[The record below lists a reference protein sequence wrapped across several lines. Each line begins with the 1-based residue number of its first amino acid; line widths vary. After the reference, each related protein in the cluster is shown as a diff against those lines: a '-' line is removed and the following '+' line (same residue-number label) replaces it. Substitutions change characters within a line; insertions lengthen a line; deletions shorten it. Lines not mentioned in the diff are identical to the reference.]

1 MENLYLFDFD
11 GVLVDS
17 LSFYEQAVNRCLAE
31 LGAPPLESRQEYL
44 DIFED
49 NFYEGIRKR
58 GVDVEAFMAVSR
70 ALAPELDCTL
80 VQPVAGLAPVL
91 GALAAVHD
99 LLVISSNSAAVIR
112 SLLARFDLER
122 YFADVLGLEFT
133 LSKVDKIRHA
143 MTRFASGP
151 GETFYIGDTAGDI
164 REAREAGVRAVAVT
178 WGWHTR
184 EKLALAA
191 PDVIVDVPAELLAVA
206 SS

>member
-17 LSFYEQAVNRCLAE
+17 LAFYEQAVNRCLTA

-49 NFYEGIRKR
+49 NFYEGIRKK
-58 GVDVEAFMAVSR
+58 GVDVEAFMAVSA
-70 ALAPELDCTL
+70 ALAPELDYSL

-91 GALAAVHD
+91 AALAADHE
-99 LLVISSNSAAVIR
+99 LLVISSNAAEVIR
-112 SLLARFDLER
+112 PLLDRFGIARH
-122 YFADVLGLEFT
+122 FADVLGLEFT
-133 LSKVDKIRHA
+133 LSKVAKIRHA
-143 MTRFASGP
+143 MARFASEP
-151 GETFYIGDTAGDI
+151 DDTYYIGDTAGDI

-184 EKLALAA
+184 EKLARVD
-191 PDVIVDVPAELLAVA
+191 PDVIVDAPADLLAV
-206 SS
+206 